1 MTEDHKQTFL
11 ARSGENLFSSA
22 EAFVGNNACVAV
34 LSAYIKKATLER
46 LNESGNINQV
56 VVAWKM
62 QDICSGASDFEE
74 LYEYCRDNKIELFR
88 NTRIH
93 LKVIWDYADSAFLGS
108 ANISNRGIQSG
119 GSNFNWE
126 LSTTVNNLSVEDQQ
140 YLQQRILE
148 SQLITDERMSALK
161 ECRDSIQY
169 NEPEVPQLELPEEEL
184 DRFLINQLPFF
195 RNVDSLFHAY
205 VNPESLS
212 QEDMKDLAHDL
223 ALYRV
228 PRGLSKPEFQAHIA
242 NAFLN
247 HPFIKSFCNW
257 VKSIEADHPDHDRR
271 ASARFGRVRRW
282 FADRTTTVPTPRP
295 WELSEDI
302 NVLYNWI
309 CHFNPDFRQ
318 TGRPYEGGTKGSNLL
333 QYRPSII

>member
-1 MTEDHKQTFL
+1 MPMAHL
-11 ARSGENLFSSA
+11 ARSGDNLFTTA

-34 LSAYIKKATLER
+34 LSAYIKKPTLEK

-56 VVAWKM
+56 VVAWTI

-74 LYEYCRDNKIELFR
+74 LYDYCRDNNIELFR

-108 ANISNRGIQSG
+108 ANISNRGIHSG

-126 LSTTVNNLSVEDQQ
+126 LSAIVNDISFEDQQ

-161 ECRDSIQY
+161 ECRNSIQY
-169 NEPEVPQLELPEEEL
+169 NEPEIPQFELPEEEL

-195 RNVDSLFHAY
+195 RNVESLFHAY
-205 VNPESLS
+205 ANPESLS
-212 QEDMKDLAHDL
+212 QGDMKDLAHDL

-228 PRGLSKPEFQAHIA
+228 PSGLSKQEFEDYIA

-247 HPFIKSFCNW
+247 HPFIKSFCDW
-257 VKSIEADHPDHDRR
+257 VKALEVNHPDPNRK
-271 ASARFGRVRRW
+271 ASARFGGVKQW
-282 FADRTTTVPTPRP
+282 FADHTTTVPTPRR
-295 WELSEDI
+295 WELTDDI

-309 CHFNPDFRQ
+309 CYFDPDFRQ
-318 TGRPYEGGTKGSNLL
+318 TGRPHEGGTRGSNLL

>member
-1 MTEDHKQTFL
+1 MTENHNRTFL

-34 LSAYIKKATLER
+34 LSAYIKKRTLEK
-46 LNESGNINQV
+46 LNDSGNINQV
-56 VVAWKM
+56 VVAWTM

-74 LYEYCRDNKIELFR
+74 LYEYCRDNKIELYR

-93 LKVIWDYADSAFLGS
+93 LKVIWDYAASAFLGS
-108 ANISNRGIQSG
+108 ANMSNRGIQSG

-126 LSTTVNNLSVEDQQ
+126 LSATVNDLSVEDQQ

-148 SQLITDERMSALK
+148 SQLITDERMNALK
-161 ECRDSIQY
+161 ERRDSIQY
-169 NEPEVPQLELPEEEL
+169 HEPEILPFELPEEKT

-195 RNVDSLFHAY
+195 RNVDTLFHAY
-205 VNPESLS
+205 ANPEPLS

-228 PRGLSKPEFQAHIA
+228 PSGLSESAFQAHVA
-242 NAFLN
+242 NAFLH
-247 HPFIKSFCNW
+247 HPFIESFCHW
-257 VKSIEADHPDHDRR
+257 VKTLEANHPDLERR
-271 ASARFGRVRRW
+271 ASARFGSVRKW
-282 FADRTTTVPTPRP
+282 FTDNTTTVPTPRP

-318 TGRPYEGGTKGSNLL
+318 TGRPYEGGTRGSNLL

>member
-1 MTEDHKQTFL
+1 MTHL
-11 ARSGENLFSSA
+11 ARSGDNLFTA
-22 EAFVGNNACVAV
+22 EAFVCNNACVAV
-34 LSAYIKKATLER
+34 LSAYYIKKATLER

-119 GSNFNWE
+119 SNFNWE
-126 LSTTVNNLSVEDQQ
+126 LSTTVNNLSIEDQQ

-148 SQLITDERMSALK
+148 GQLITDERMSALK

-195 RNVDSLFHAY
+195 RNVDSFFHSY

-223 ALYRV
+223 ALFRV
-228 PRGLSKPEFQAHIA
+228 PSGLSEPEFQAHIA
-242 NAFLN
+242 NAF
-247 HPFIKSFCNW
+247 S
-257 VKSIEADHPDHDRR
+257 
-271 ASARFGRVRRW
+271 
-282 FADRTTTVPTPRP
+282 
-295 WELSEDI
+295 
-302 NVLYNWI
+302 
-309 CHFNPDFRQ
+309 
-318 TGRPYEGGTKGSNLL
+318 
-333 QYRPSII
+333 

>member
-1 MTEDHKQTFL
+1 MTHL
-11 ARSGENLFSSA
+11 ARSGDTLFTTA
-22 EAFVGNNACVAV
+22 EAFIRKNADVVV
-34 LSAYIKKATLER
+34 LSAYIKKATLEK
-46 LNESGNINQV
+46 LNESCNINQV

-74 LYEYCRDNKIELFR
+74 LYEYCRDNNIELFR

-93 LKVIWDYADSAFLGS
+93 LKVIWDYAAAAFLGS
-108 ANISNRGIQSG
+108 ANISNRGIQSK

-126 LSTTVNNLSVEDQQ
+126 LSAIVNNLSVEDQQ

-148 SQLITDERMSALK
+148 SQLITDERMKALRK
-161 ECRDSIQY
+161 FRDSIQY
-169 NEPEVPQLELPEEEL
+169 DEPEIPSFELSEEKT

-195 RNVDSLFHAY
+195 RDVDSLFHAY
-205 VNPESLS
+205 ANPESLS
-212 QEDMKDLAHDL
+212 HGDMKDLAHDL

-228 PRGLSKPEFQAHIA
+228 PSGLSLQEFEAYIS

-247 HPFIKSFCNW
+247 HPFIESFCHW
-257 VKSIEADHPDHDRR
+257 VKAIKPNHPDPNRK
-271 ASARFGRVRRW
+271 ASVRFGSVTQW
-282 FADRTTTVPTPRP
+282 FTDHTTTVPTPRP

-309 CHFNPDFRQ
+309 CYFDPDFQQ
-318 TGRPYEGGTKGSNLL
+318 TGRPYGGGTRGSNLL
-333 QYRPSII
+333 QYRPCIT